1 MLCLKKLG
9 IKHVR
14 TETLHRI
21 RRKIKD
27 VLRKL
32 KDSLDGLLELMDED
46 NEYGEYKFSNLYGD
60 GEISLD
66 YCIDTGIMTVEAE
79 YDDEYKKKSFTCD
92 HKGLLKCVS
101 FVRNIMDSIAY

>member
-1 MLCLKKLG
+1 MG
-9 IKHVR
+9 
-14 TETLHRI
+14 TLHKI
-21 RRKIKD
+21 RRKIRMF
-27 VLRKL
+27 LEEL

>member
-1 MLCLKKLG
+1 MFL
-9 IKHVR
+9 
-14 TETLHRI
+14 EE
-21 RRKIKD
+21 
-27 VLRKL
+27 L
-32 KDSLDGLLELMDED
+32 KDSLDGLLELMDEN

-66 YCIDTGIMTVEAE
+66 YCVDTGIMTVEAE
-79 YDDEYKKKSFTCD
+79 YDDEYKKND